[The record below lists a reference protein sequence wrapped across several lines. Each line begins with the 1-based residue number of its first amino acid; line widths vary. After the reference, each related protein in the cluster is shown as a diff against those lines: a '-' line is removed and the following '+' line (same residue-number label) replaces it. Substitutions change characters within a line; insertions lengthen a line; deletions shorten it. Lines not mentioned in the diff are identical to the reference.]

1 MATTRENYSYQ
12 LEILQREYDRIQKLA
27 ERYESKIKEL
37 RQQMNDTPEGELD
50 APIETQNGNKRQR
63 KVNKRQRIL
72 K

>member
-37 RQQMNDTPEGELD
+37 RQQMNDTPEGGLD